1 MNAVGKQLIPTYE
14 VISRR
19 FEQRQRQRTTAEQ
32 LFARLTGLDIKMEQY
47 RQGEAFINAVV
58 RERGHDFVRQVWNAP
73 EYLPSLAEIQA
84 PAQWIARV
92 EKL

>member
-1 MNAVGKQLIPTYE
+1 
-14 VISRR
+14 
-19 FEQRQRQRTTAEQ
+19 
-32 LFARLTGLDIKMEQY
+32 MEQY